1 MPPRTSSITSNY
13 AQLDA
18 NSDKFNLSLGDAA
31 GMSNANMKN
40 LAEMAGIHGG
50 DQRDGKA
57 NRVAQFSTDD
67 HLYVTGAGRVLEKNA
82 ELYRRLA

>member
-67 HLYVTGAGRVLEKNA
+67 HLYVTGAGRVLEKDGGEFNT
-82 ELYRRLA
+82 LR